1 MTKAQFN
8 ALIVQTLF
16 RPREAAEVLMAMRL
30 PGQGLWM
37 ALGLMAVLNA
47 IVYTVSVQLTG
58 PGDPTEAVMP
68 QAFQAPVVF
77 ALFLFIALVLTVL
90 SLVWVGRKLGGRASI
105 EDLLVLITWLQVLRL
120 LLQLGVAVLV
130 LVAPALAALVI
141 IVSSFW
147 GIYIL
152 VGFVA
157 AAHGFA
163 GSFKAF
169 AAVVLAFI
177 VMAVGLTIFF
187 GFTGIAMM
195 GEA

>member
-8 ALIVQTLF
+8 ALISQTLF
-16 RPREAAEVLMAMRL
+16 RPREAAEVLMALRL
-30 PGQGLWM
+30 PGQWLWM

-47 IVYTVSVQLTG
+47 IVYTVSVQMTG
-58 PGDPTEAVMP
+58 PGDPTEAMMP
-68 QAFQAPVVF
+68 QAFQVPVVF

-90 SLVWVGRKLGGRASI
+90 SLVWVGRKLGGKASI
-105 EDLLVLITWLQVLRL
+105 EDMLVLIGWLQVLRL
-120 LLQLGVAVLV
+120 ILQLGVAVLV
-130 LVAPALAALVI
+130 LAAPALAALVI
-141 IVSSFW
+141 MVSSVW

-157 AAHGFA
+157 AAHGFSS
-163 GSFKAF
+163 SFKAF
-169 AAVVLAFI
+169 AAVVLAFV

-187 GFTGIAMM
+187 GVTGIAMM